1 MNMKLYKILS
11 TGALALA
18 MASCTD
24 LDVDMDS
31 LYSTLP
37 GTESAVEANMANI
50 YFQFRDPL
58 GRRYMEAMTL
68 SSDEYTSVA
77 YSGNWYDGLAYAHP
91 SYHNSKPSDATIDW
105 MGVFG
110 LAVVK
115 ANEVINS
122 DADANYI
129 AAARTMRAFYT
140 FLMMDNFGDVAIVDQ
155 KYADEKG
162 IDMETRQPRGDVARW
177 LESELLDVIP
187 QLTTETKGENYGK
200 PNKYMA
206 EALLAKIYIN
216 WAVYTA
222 SSVDQYD
229 AASANNEKLA
239 DCIKICDDIINSHV
253 FELGPDAYRFKFNYD
268 NTERVEAGTI
278 KDFIYA
284 MPYDTYTAT
293 GMQWGRSHV
302 YKDIKNMNPSYF
314 GEKLNNSGGAYMT
327 LTPECVDRFN
337 LPGDERNFLLAG
349 HRKADGSDANG
360 VVYVYDPATLLP
372 TDQVAKD
379 KQGNDLI
386 LTKTITVTGDV
397 ESNDVGDNLEGW
409 RQGYRSM
416 KWFVCDR
423 DYSNGRHQSNDVP
436 IFRYADVLLMKAE
449 ALVRSGQSG
458 AGSLF
463 NQIRSYVNAPT
474 ISGEPTLNDIYME
487 RGREFFDE
495 LWRRNDMI
503 RFGHFE
509 DEYFPQYKSNSF
521 ANFDKT
527 HRIFPISQNDLNL
540 NPKWSQN
547 AGY

>member
-1 MNMKLYKILS
+1 MKLYKILS

-327 LTPECVDRFN
+327 LTPECVDLGGR
-337 LPGDERNFLLAG
+337 RIIKKKILLAG

>member
-1 MNMKLYKILS
+1 MKLYKILS

-268 NTERVEAGTI
+268 NTERVAAGTI

-327 LTPECVDRFN
+327 LTPECVARFN

-547 AGY
+547 PGY

>member
-1 MNMKLYKILS
+1 MKLYKILS